1 MIRNIASSES
11 RDNVSV
17 VTQIFEEY
25 GEFIREIIQ
34 RWSPADM
41 EDLFQDFF
49 LFLVSKPIPDYVQ
62 NIKGYIC
69 RALTNDIHD
78 FFRQSTS
85 YRARLKRYAGMLR
98 YVLPVKTGSQTC
110 MDQDTAEH
118 IFRLAEKRLP
128 PYLARTFRLHF
139 REQCN
144 IREISARIGV
154 PPRAVSVYL
163 SKAVKYVREC
173 VERDGDQAGENRV
186 CANAS

>member
-1 MIRNIASSES
+1 M
-11 RDNVSV
+11 
-17 VTQIFEEY
+17 EE
-25 GEFIREIIQ
+25 
-34 RWSPADM
+34 
-41 EDLFQDFF
+41 LFQDFF

-78 FFRQSTS
+78 FFGSRRVT
-85 YRARLKRYAGMLR
+85 ARSAEAICGHAEICF
-98 YVLPVKTGSQTC
+98 TGEDRIADLYGSGHGG
-110 MDQDTAEH
+110 AL
-118 IFRLAEKRLP
+118 FRLAEKRSP
-128 PYLARTFRLHF
+128 PYLARTFPPAF

-186 CANAS
+186 CANASYSRQRRRIQNVVQAQADRPSINL